1 MPTRTPLLR
10 QISAA
15 VTGGLP
21 RVEGHRSR
29 EPSPGTWH
37 GRSAGGSWGGRPGA
51 SEPRPDLGAARLGR
65 RCRMLGR
72 QGKEEVESAGR
83 CTGGPPAVEQT
94 PRPPALGPRPARAA
108 LALPVPPCILNTRVH
123 RLP

>member
-1 MPTRTPLLR
+1 
-10 QISAA
+10 
-15 VTGGLP
+15 
-21 RVEGHRSR
+21 
-29 EPSPGTWH
+29 
-37 GRSAGGSWGGRPGA
+37 
-51 SEPRPDLGAARLGR
+51 
-65 RCRMLGR
+65 MLGR

-123 RLP
+123 RLPLSASAPAVKGRSALRLLLCDGGGAAPSRSKLDRTRPAQIESLAL

>member
-1 MPTRTPLLR
+1 MELAAAPCHLTFHLSLWPPPPLELADPAL
-10 QISAA
+10 AA
-15 VTGGLP
+15 AP
-21 RVEGHRSR
+21 WRSR
-29 EPSPGTWH
+29 PP
-37 GRSAGGSWGGRPGA
+37 A
-51 SEPRPDLGAARLGR
+51 LQ
-65 RCRMLGR
+65 